1 MKTDVIKRVG
11 PTAEVWSRAFRQSC
25 VLRSEASESTFNRR
39 GAKSAENKV
48 GLCFSALFASL
59 RFTRCRGL
67 VAVPFRRLTPLIILS
82 LIPLPLFAAE
92 IPKEIPLWP
101 GGAPGSEGKTAPE
114 VVKKSASGEISVS
127 SIHNPSL
134 TPYLPPA
141 GKGTGSAILVIP
153 GGGHRVLAITHEG
166 YNVAEWLSEHG
177 IAAFVLKHRLARET
191 NSTYKIEVEALADTQ
206 RAMRYIRSRAQE
218 WEIDPARVGAIGF
231 SAGGELA
238 NFACERFDEGKA
250 DSKDPIHRQP
260 SRPNFQAMIYPGT
273 SGRIQPTNGYPP
285 AFLPCSYTDL
295 KEISEGLAEA
305 YLRFKRAGVPAEL
318 HIYSSGGHGFGLRAS
333 NQKPVGAWITRFD
346 DWMADSG
353 FVKR

>member
-1 MKTDVIKRVG
+1 MGNRWKTMLVV
-11 PTAEVWSRAFRQSC
+11 
-25 VLRSEASESTFNRR
+25 VLLAPL
-39 GAKSAENKV
+39 GI
-48 GLCFSALFASL
+48 FAGEPPNS
-59 RFTRCRGL
+59 
-67 VAVPFRRLTPLIILS
+67 
-82 LIPLPLFAAE
+82 
-92 IPKEIPLWP
+92 IPLWP
-101 GGAPGSEGKTAPE
+101 DGAPGSEGKTAKE
-114 VVKKSASGEISVS
+114 VVAKSASGEISVW
-127 SIHNPSL
+127 SIHNPSV
-134 TPYLPPA
+134 TPYLPSREKA
-141 GKGTGSAILVIP
+141 TGTALLVIP
-153 GGGHRVLAITHEG
+153 GGGHRNLAITHEG

-218 WEIDPARVGAIGF
+218 WGIDPARVGAIGF
-231 SAGGELA
+231 SAGGELV

-250 DSKDPIHRQP
+250 ESKDPVECQP
-260 SRPNFQAMIYPGT
+260 SRPNFQALIYPGT
-273 SGRIQPTNGYPP
+273 SGKIQPTNGYPP
-285 AFLPCSYTDL
+285 AFLACSYTDR
-295 KEISEGLAEA
+295 KDISEGLAEA